1 MADGS
6 PEGTPAH
13 DAARVASVAWLARVE
28 RLAPWI
34 TGALLAAPVLWAFY
48 PPMSDLPYHEAG
60 IGLLRHLGDP
70 AFEPPGLY
78 ELNLGEPNQLFHM
91 LGWALSYVVSTRW
104 AVKLLVAATVLV
116 LPPCAARLSR
126 HAGSSP
132 LAAVLVA
139 AMALGWLFSCGFV
152 ANLAGLAALLAT
164 LPALD
169 RLGAEPTPRR
179 ALATLGALVLLY
191 FAHMAMMMAFAAA
204 ALGLTLLYR
213 WSWRKSPWRLFPLA
227 AGLAITLAQ
236 TQWQKRYMTAPV
248 SELPRLW
255 EPLSRKVL
263 LVPYLVLPT
272 SEVAVQVAVTLLC
285 AASIA
290 TLFRLRTRE
299 RRDAAGPAADG
310 APQSAAPEP
319 GPGGLER
326 ARAWARTYRWEL
338 FAAAGLVAYLAFPLT
353 LNGAMLVYQ
362 RWLAPAFVVL
372 VACAAPRDLRAKGAL
387 PAVALACVVPVATL
401 LVELPSFVDSDRE
414 YSALEKL
421 LPEVAM
427 GSAVAPIGLGPDD
440 PARTYSVAPG
450 GGRVLATRGGRM
462 AYAFTYSPISPL
474 VVRQPYQWE
483 GALSR
488 IAAGDLRPD
497 HDLKMFRYVLAHASD
512 PQMARVGTLAL
523 ADDATLVDASGAWL
537 LFESKLPVV
546 PLASPALK
554 MEKPPPETIGQRGN
568 RILAEMRGAR
578 PSP

>member
-1 MADGS
+1 
-6 PEGTPAH
+6 
-13 DAARVASVAWLARVE
+13 
-28 RLAPWI
+28 
-34 TGALLAAPVLWAFY
+34 
-48 PPMSDLPYHEAG
+48 
-60 IGLLRHLGDP
+60 
-70 AFEPPGLY
+70 
-78 ELNLGEPNQLFHM
+78 
-91 LGWALSYVVSTRW
+91 
-104 AVKLLVAATVLV
+104 VKLLVAATVLL
-116 LPPCAARLSR
+116 LPPCAARLSS

-139 AMALGWLFSCGFV
+139 PMALGWLFSCGFV

-164 LPALD
+164 LPTLD

-204 ALGLTLLYR
+204 ALGLTLLYP
-213 WSWRKSPWRLFPLA
+213 WSWRRSPWRLFPLA

-236 TQWQKRYMTAPV
+236 TQWQKRFMTAPV

-272 SEVAVQVAVTLLC
+272 SEVAVQIAVTLLC
-285 AASIA
+285 AASVGA
-290 TLFRLRTRE
+290 LLRLRTRE
-299 RRDAAGPAADG
+299 RLAAAGTAAEVTPERAAGERPAA
-310 APQSAAPEP
+310 
-319 GPGGLER
+319 GGIER
-326 ARAWARTYRWEL
+326 ARAWARTHRWEL
-338 FAAAGLVAYLAFPLT
+338 FAAAGLVAYLAFPVT

-414 YSALEKL
+414 YKL
-421 LPEVAM
+421 LPQVAV

-537 LFESKLPVV
+537 LFESKLPLV
-546 PLASPALK
+546 PLASAALK

>member
-6 PEGTPAH
+6 REGTPAR
-13 DAARVASVAWLARVE
+13 DAARLARLE
-28 RLAPWI
+28 HLAPWL

-104 AVKLLVAATVLV
+104 AVKLLVAAIVLV

-132 LAAVLVA
+132 LAALLVA
-139 AMALGWLFSCGFV
+139 PMALGWLFSCGFV
-152 ANLAGLAALLAT
+152 ANLAGLAALLAM

-204 ALGLTLLYR
+204 ALGLTLLYP

-236 TQWQKRYMTAPV
+236 TQWQKRYMTPAV

-255 EPLSRKVL
+255 EPLSRKLL

-272 SEVAVQVAVTLLC
+272 SEAAVQAAVTLLC
-285 AASIA
+285 AASVG
-290 TLFRLRTRE
+290 TLVWMRARE
-299 RRDAAGPAADG
+299 RRAATDRGAGG
-310 APQSAAPEP
+310 APEAGATGS
-319 GPGGLER
+319 ER
-326 ARAWARTYRWEL
+326 ARRWARAHRWEL
-338 FAAAGLVAYLAFPLT
+338 FAAAGFVAYLTFPLT

-362 RWLAPAFVVL
+362 RWLAPAFAVL

-387 PAVALACVVPVATL
+387 PAVLLACVVPVTTL
-401 LVELPSFVDSDRE
+401 LVELPSFADSDRE
-414 YSALEKL
+414 YAALEKL
-421 LPEVAM
+421 LPEIAV
-427 GSAVAPIGLGPDD
+427 GSAVAPIGLGTEA

-474 VVRQPYQWE
+474 VVRQPYQWQ

-512 PQMARVGTLAL
+512 PQMARLGTLAL
-523 ADDATLVDASGAWL
+523 ADDSTLVDTSGAWL
-537 LFESKLPVV
+537 LFESKLPLV

-554 MEKPPPETIGQRGN
+554 MEKPPPESIGERGN
-568 RILAEMRGAR
+568 RILAEMRGAP